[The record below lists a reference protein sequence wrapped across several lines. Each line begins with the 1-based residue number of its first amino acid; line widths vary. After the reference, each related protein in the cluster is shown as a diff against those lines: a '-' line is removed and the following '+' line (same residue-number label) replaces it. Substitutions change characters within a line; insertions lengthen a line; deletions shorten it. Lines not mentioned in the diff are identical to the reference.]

1 MDKEGIIPIEKEKK
15 TILVADDEAINRAL
29 LGNILASKYDV
40 LYAVDGEETLRM
52 MEEHKDLLSLVLLDV
67 LMPKKSGF
75 EVLEEVKDKYDIPI
89 IVLTSEAKS
98 EVGCLEMGAVDF
110 IPKPY
115 PDPRSSWPGRSAPLT
130 STRNRRSFSRPKK
143 IL

>member
-67 LMPKKSGF
+67 LMPKKS
-75 EVLEEVKDKYDIPI
+75 
-89 IVLTSEAKS
+89 S
-98 EVGCLEMGAVDF
+98 
-110 IPKPY
+110 
-115 PDPRSSWPGRSAPLT
+115 GRSQ
-130 STRNRRSFSRPKK
+130 RQV
-143 IL
+143 